1 MLEFCPTK
9 VTQGSC
15 LMGYL
20 TKYHLC
26 FDFEWSVKMLG
37 TTLNRIIDPFN
48 VYEMIVS
55 SGEAFLEMGHSEM
68 ESTKVSYLKPQ
79 WNLSINH
86 MMCVYCWWSVY
97 SLGLAMERWHIQR
110 CRKRLKKW
118 LGLGRS
124 YRGHAPPLH
133 GFQTFTILYIK
144 LFYGHFFLTSL
155 SSLNVKNLFHFCFP
169 IFNNYF

>member
-1 MLEFCPTK
+1 
-9 VTQGSC
+9 
-15 LMGYL
+15 
-20 TKYHLC
+20 
-26 FDFEWSVKMLG
+26 
-37 TTLNRIIDPFN
+37 
-48 VYEMIVS
+48 
-55 SGEAFLEMGHSEM
+55 
-68 ESTKVSYLKPQ
+68 
-79 WNLSINH
+79 

-124 YRGHAPPLH
+124 YMGHAPPLH

-169 IFNNYF
+169 IFNNYFQFLICSFGFHKPFPILFLFLLCVMSFFYYASNTLYLSFLSHVFLIF